1 MDLYEFNRQL
11 AEAARAM
18 AEEADTQSTLDRAV
32 RMATDMIERCDV
44 AGISLVHADGIDTP
58 AATDAALRGADEL
71 QYELG
76 EGPCLDA
83 LRQNEVVIVANL
95 AEDPRWPT
103 WGPHIARTL
112 GLHSSMSFRLFT
124 NGDSLGAISLYATQ
138 VDAFGDE
145 DLLDG
150 LILAAHAAVALAG
163 ALEEDHLHRALA
175 SRRMIGEGTGIL
187 RERFGLA
194 SDQAFGVRRRISSQ
208 QHIKLHRVAQHI
220 VDVGSLP
227 DPPD

>member
-18 AEEADTQSTLDRAV
+18 AEEADTQHTLDRAV
-32 RMATDMIERCDV
+32 QMATDMIEHCDM
-44 AGISLVHADGIDTP
+44 AGISLVHGGRIDTP
-58 AATDAALRGADEL
+58 AATDEALRCADEL
-71 QYELG
+71 QHELR

-83 LRQNEVVIVANL
+83 LKQHEVVTVANL

-103 WGPHIARTL
+103 WGPHIVDEL

-124 NGDSLGAISLYATQ
+124 DGDNLGAINLYASK
-138 VDAFGDE
+138 VDAFDHE
-145 DLLDG
+145 DMLDG

-163 ALEEDHLHRALA
+163 ALEEDHLHRALE
-175 SRRMIGEGTGIL
+175 SRRMIGEATGII
-187 RERFGLA
+187 RERFGLS
-194 SDQAFGVRRRISSQ
+194 SDKAFGVLRRISSQ

-227 DPPD
+227 DPRN